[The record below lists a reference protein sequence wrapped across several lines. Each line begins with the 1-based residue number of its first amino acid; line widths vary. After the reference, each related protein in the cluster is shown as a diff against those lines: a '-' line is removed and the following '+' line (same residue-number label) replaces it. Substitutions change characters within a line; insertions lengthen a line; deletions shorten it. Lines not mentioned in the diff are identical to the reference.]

1 MRIVREHPWLSA
13 AITGLLAVASLAA
26 LGVYSGE
33 GWTRLVFAWALWTLL
48 MGLLASSL
56 TKDRA
61 Q

>member
-13 AITGLLAVASLAA
+13 GATGVLAVALLAV
-26 LGVYSGE
+26 LGVYEDE
-33 GWTRLVFAWALWTLL
+33 GWVRPVFAWALWTLL